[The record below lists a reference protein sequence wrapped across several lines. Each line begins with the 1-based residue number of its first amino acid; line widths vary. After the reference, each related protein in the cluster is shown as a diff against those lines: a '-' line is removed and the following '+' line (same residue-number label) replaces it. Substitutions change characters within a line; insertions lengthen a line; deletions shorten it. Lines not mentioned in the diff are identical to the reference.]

1 VELICGVGSTGMAT
15 VNIGMTCLRVGTLGV
30 LGVLG
35 VMGLMLGVET
45 GEGGDEKRGGD
56 LGWTL
61 LIFEK
66 ISGTV
71 HVVPRIAGID
81 SGADGLNGNG

>member
-1 VELICGVGSTGMAT
+1 
-15 VNIGMTCLRVGTLGV
+15 
-30 LGVLG
+30 
-35 VMGLMLGVET
+35 MGLMLGVET

-71 HVVPRIAGID
+71 HVVLRIAGID
-81 SGADGLNGNG
+81 SGADGLNGKVDGNIRVLKRKSLLCY

>member
-1 VELICGVGSTGMAT
+1 
-15 VNIGMTCLRVGTLGV
+15 
-30 LGVLG
+30 
-35 VMGLMLGVET
+35 MGLMLGVET